1 MRVYKWRMTKIAAK
15 PNYMLKD
22 GNLINFDDAR
32 LHVLS
37 TSTKYGVGVFE
48 GFRAYWSADDD
59 ELYAFRVMDHMQR
72 LVESMRVVEIDGPTD
87 VRELRSQLLELVRVN
102 DLRQNLHMRVQVFV
116 DSPDGKPEDTGPAT
130 VIMAA
135 IPMEGYF
142 ARDGLD
148 VQVSSW
154 SRISERSM
162 PPRVK
167 SIANYQNGRLAMLE
181 ARRNGFDA
189 ALIPTADGRISE
201 GAGYN
206 VFMVRHG
213 RLCTPPGTESILE
226 GITRDSLI
234 HLAHH
239 ALGIEVDQRPIDR
252 TELYSADEL
261 FVCGSAAEVT
271 HVSSVDRRKISNGR
285 PGPLTEQLQILYQQA
300 VRNQVATDQGWAEAV
315 YGTPPAGD
323 EAVDFLV
330 GTE

>member
-1 MRVYKWRMTKIAAK
+1 MTKHALQPK
-15 PNYMLKD
+15 YLLKD
-22 GNLINFDDAR
+22 GDLINFDDAR

-37 TSTKYGVGVFE
+37 TSMKYGVGVFE
-48 GFRAYWSADDD
+48 GFRAYWSADEE
-59 ELYAFRVMDHMQR
+59 ELYAFRVMDHMRR
-72 LVESMRVVEIDGPTD
+72 LVESMRVVDIDGPSD
-87 VRELRSQLLELVRVN
+87 VHQLRTQLLELIRVN
-102 DLRQNLHMRVQVFV
+102 NLRQNVHMRVQVFV

-142 ARDGLD
+142 ASDGLD

-234 HLAHH
+234 HLANHV
-239 ALGIEVDQRPIDR
+239 LGIDVDQRPIDR

-271 HVSSVDRRKISNGR
+271 HVSSVDRRKINDGR
-285 PGPLTEQLQILYQQA
+285 PGPLTEELRTLYQQA

-315 YGTPPAGD
+315 YGTGSAGA
-323 EAVDFLV
+323 EVVASLVD
-330 GTE
+330 TE